1 MSNTRQYNTDYRS
14 EYMQGKHADKDQGQQ
29 GLTLCRDVLRILF
42 SSYRGPVALQLWDG
56 LPVIGSRAAICT
68 LVFKKQYPIRT
79 LILNKDLS
87 RLVVAYLQGDV
98 EVEGNFE
105 DLFSLVD
112 YLRDRS
118 IPLLDQ
124 FRLILALV
132 RLSGPAIATG
142 SNELKSDKHFN
153 SRETISHHYDVGND
167 FYRLFL
173 DKKMIYSCAYFRHA
187 QQSLDEAQSDK
198 LDHICRKLRLK
209 PGMHILDV
217 GCGWG
222 GLAIHAAQH
231 YGVSVHGIT
240 LSEQQYEFAQQQ
252 ITTLRLQDYIRIE
265 LRDYRELEQAAQY
278 DRIVSVGMF
287 EHIGT
292 RNFELYFGLINR
304 LLKDNGLFLNHGIT
318 NDTGWDDSPER
329 RFINKYIFPD
339 GELARIT
346 TVLEAMENCD
356 FEIADV
362 ESLRP
367 HYVMTLRNWL
377 QALNNKKDQAE
388 HIAGEDTYRLWL
400 LYMSGSAY
408 YFNKGETNI
417 YQVLACKAKQSWPLP
432 LRRDDLYSNY

>member
-1 MSNTRQYNTDYRS
+1 MRQYNTDFRS
-14 EYMQGKHADKDQGQQ
+14 NYLQGNSAKKHQGQQ
-29 GLTLCRDVLRILF
+29 SLALCQDVLRILF

-56 LPVIGSRAAICT
+56 LPVIGSRHASCT
-68 LVFKKQYPIRT
+68 LIFKKQYPLRI
-79 LILNKDLS
+79 LVLNKDLS

-98 EVEGNFE
+98 EVEGDFE

-112 YLRDRS
+112 YLRDCS

-124 FRLILALV
+124 FRLILALA
-132 RLSGPAIATG
+132 RLSGPARISDA
-142 SNELKSDKHFN
+142 NELKSDKRYN

-173 DKKMIYSCAYFRHA
+173 DKQMVYSCAYFRDA
-187 QQSLDEAQSDK
+187 KQTLDEAQGDK
-198 LDHICRKLRLK
+198 LEHICRKLRLQ
-209 PGMHILDV
+209 PGMHVLDI

-222 GLAIHAAQH
+222 GLAIHAAQR

-240 LSEQQYEFAQQQ
+240 LSEQQYDLAQQR
-252 ITTLRLQDYIRIE
+252 ITKLGLQDDIRIE
-265 LRDYRELEQAAQY
+265 LRDYRELEQAASY

-329 RFINKYIFPD
+329 RFINEYIFPD
-339 GELARIT
+339 GELARIS
-346 TVLEAMENCD
+346 TVLKVMENCG

-367 HYVMTLRNWL
+367 HYVMTLRRWL
-377 QALNNKKDQAE
+377 QALNNNKDQAE
-388 HIAGEDTYRLWL
+388 HLAGEATYRLWL

-408 YFNKGETNI
+408 YFNKGEINI
-417 YQVLACKAKQSWPLP
+417 YQVLACKAKQPWPLP
-432 LRRDDLYSNY
+432 LRRDDLYSNS